1 MSITH
6 AFVSER
12 EDGDDATLV
21 KPSDWNA
28 VHVGKTTNDNLW
40 VPGSDPYGLDDEF
53 DNASIDASWI
63 FVDPSPVRATWTE
76 RADVL
81 SCYISAG
88 GGVGQY
94 NAIMKSLGGRSFP
107 ITVETAFRWMTP
119 YAYQNLMVGI
129 CLANG
134 ATWGSGVSISTEGY
148 TANDYATAM
157 HTRLHTCATGYNS
170 DSTSYGATSVQM
182 SSPVYFHKIVWSAA
196 NTFSM
201 YVSPDGVSWWA
212 IVTNQAITLT
222 PTHIGLTTS
231 GWSGGTPT
239 IASFEYFRV
248 Y

>member
-1 MSITH
+1 MPIKH
-6 AFVSER
+6 AFVSTK
-12 EDGDDATLV
+12 EDWPDSSIV
-21 KPSDWNA
+21 RPSDWNA
-28 VHVGKTTNDNLW
+28 DHIGVTTADRLW
-40 VPGSDPYGLDDEF
+40 TPGSDPYGLDDEF
-53 DNASIDASWI
+53 NDASINASWNL
-63 FVDPSPVRATWTE
+63 VDPSPVRATWTE
-76 RADVL
+76 GADVL

-88 GGVGQY
+88 GGAGKY

-107 ITVETAFRWMTP
+107 ITVETAFRWMSP

-134 ATWGSGVSISTEGY
+134 VTWGSGVSISTEGF
-148 TANDYATAM
+148 TQNDYATAM
-157 HTRLHTCATGYNS
+157 HLRLHTCATGYNS
-170 DSTSYGATSVQM
+170 DSTSYGYTSMQTA
-182 SSPVYFHKIVWSAA
+182 SPVYFHKIYWSAA

-212 IVTNQAITLT
+212 TVTNQAITLT

-231 GWSGGTPT
+231 GWSGATPC